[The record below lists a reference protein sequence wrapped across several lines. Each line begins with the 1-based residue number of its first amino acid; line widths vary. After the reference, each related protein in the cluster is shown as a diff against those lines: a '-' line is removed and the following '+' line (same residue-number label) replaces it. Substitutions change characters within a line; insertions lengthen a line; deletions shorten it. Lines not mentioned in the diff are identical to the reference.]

1 MKLWIRFVLVMM
13 GLLPRAGG
21 AQTTIPSTT
30 FPLGLPTATAP
41 VAGQHAVLASVALV
55 AGAVLVLLAIGKVHD
70 FWSKRKEQAE
80 DLESR
85 INGALFEHLIF
96 LRTSIAP
103 SVRIPFRRNAPVTI
117 ALRGEVPSSQLELT
131 ALRLVEEAASRV
143 RSDYV
148 VENHMTVGS
157 SLGSGPGIVPGEAR
171 KTDRLVGAFK
181 TVVSVVGAMAGV
193 LLVKYAVLI
202 EYLHTR

>member
-13 GLLPRAGG
+13 GLVPRGG
-21 AQTTIPSTT
+21 SAQTPNPSTT
-30 FPLGLPTATAP
+30 FPLGLPTVAVP
-41 VAGQHAVLASVALV
+41 VAGQHEVLASVALV
-55 AGAVLVLLAIGKVHD
+55 VGAVLVLLAIGKMHD
-70 FWSKRKEQAE
+70 FWSKRKEQSE
-80 DLESR
+80 DPEWR
-85 INGALFEHLIF
+85 INGALFEHLVF

-103 SVRIPFRRNAPVTI
+103 SIRIPFRRNVPVTI
-117 ALRGEVPSSQLELT
+117 VLRGEVPSLQLEWT

-157 SLGSGPGIVPGEAR
+157 SLGSRPGIVPGEAR

>member
-13 GLLPRAGG
+13 GLLPRVGG
-21 AQTTIPSTT
+21 AQTPSPSAT
-30 FPLGLPTATAP
+30 FPLGLPTAGAP
-41 VAGQHAVLASVALV
+41 VAGQHEVLASVALV
-55 AGAVLVLLAIGKVHD
+55 AVAVLVLLAIGKVHD
-70 FWSKRKEQAE
+70 FWSNRKEQAE
-80 DLESR
+80 DLGSR
-85 INGALFEHLIF
+85 INGALFEHLMF

-103 SVRIPFRRNAPVTI
+103 TIRIPFRRNAPVTI
-117 ALRGEVPSSQLELT
+117 VLRGGAPSSQVELT

-148 VENHMTVGS
+148 VENHMTVGP
-157 SLGSGPGIVPGEAR
+157 SLGSGPGIVPVAR
-171 KTDRLVGAFK
+171 KTDRLVAAFK

>member
-13 GLLPRAGG
+13 GLVPRVGA
-21 AQTTIPSTT
+21 AQTPNPSTT
-30 FPLGLPTATAP
+30 FPLGLPTAAAP

-85 INGALFEHLIF
+85 INGALFEHLVF

-103 SVRIPFRRNAPVTI
+103 MIRIPFRRNAPVTI
-117 ALRGEVPSSQLELT
+117 VLRGEVPSSQLERT
-131 ALRLVEEAASRV
+131 ALRLVEEAALRV

-148 VENHMTVGS
+148 LENHMTVGS
-157 SLGSGPGIVPGEAR
+157 SSESGPSIVPEAR
-171 KTDRLVGAFK
+171 KTDRLVAAFK
-181 TVVSVVGAMAGV
+181 TVVSVAGVMAGV

-202 EYLHTR
+202 EHLHTR

>member
-13 GLLPRAGG
+13 GLVPRVGG
-21 AQTTIPSTT
+21 AQTPNPSTS
-30 FPLGLPTATAP
+30 FPLGLPTATVP
-41 VAGQHAVLASVALV
+41 VAGQHEVLASVAVVVGAILV
-55 AGAVLVLLAIGKVHD
+55 FLAIGKAHD

-85 INGALFEHLIF
+85 INGALFEHLVF

-103 SVRIPFRRNAPVTI
+103 TIRIPFRRNVPVTI
-117 ALRGEVPSSQLELT
+117 VLRGKVPSLQVEWT

-148 VENHMTVGS
+148 LENHITVGT
-157 SLGSGPGIVPGEAR
+157 SLGSRPGIVPGEAR
-171 KTDRLVGAFK
+171 KTNRLVGAFK
-181 TVVSVVGAMAGV
+181 TVVSVAGVMAGV

-202 EYLHTR
+202 EHIYTR

>member
-13 GLLPRAGG
+13 GLVPRVGS
-21 AQTTIPSTT
+21 AQTPNPSTT
-30 FPLGLPTATAP
+30 FPLGLPTVAVP
-41 VAGQHAVLASVALV
+41 VAGQHEVLASVALI
-55 AGAVLVLLAIGKVHD
+55 AGAVLVLLAIGKMHD
-70 FWSKRKEQAE
+70 FWSKRTGQAE

-85 INGALFEHLIF
+85 INGALFEHLVF

-103 SVRIPFRRNAPVTI
+103 TIRIPFRRNVPVMI
-117 ALRGEVPSSQLELT
+117 VLRGEVPSSDLERT

-157 SLGSGPGIVPGEAR
+157 SLGSRPGIVPGEAR

>member
-13 GLLPRAGG
+13 GLLPRVGG
-21 AQTTIPSTT
+21 AQTPNPSAT
-30 FPLGLPTATAP
+30 FPLGLPMAAAP

-55 AGAVLVLLAIGKVHD
+55 VGAVLVFLAIGKVHD

-85 INGALFEHLIF
+85 INGALFEHLVF

-103 SVRIPFRRNAPVTI
+103 TIRIPFRRNAPATI
-117 ALRGEVPSSQLELT
+117 VLRGEVPSLELELT

-157 SLGSGPGIVPGEAR
+157 SLGSRPGIVLGGAR

-193 LLVKYAVLI
+193 FLVKYAVLI

>member
-13 GLLPRAGG
+13 GLLPRVG
-21 AQTTIPSTT
+21 AAQILNPPTT
-30 FPLGLPTATAP
+30 FPIGLPTAAAP
-41 VAGQHAVLASVALV
+41 MAGQHEILASVALV

-80 DLESR
+80 DLGSR
-85 INGALFEHLIF
+85 INGALFEHLVF

-103 SVRIPFRRNAPVTI
+103 TIRIPFRRNAPVTI
-117 ALRGEVPSSQLELT
+117 VLRGELPSSQLELT

-148 VENHMTVGS
+148 LENRMTVGS
-157 SLGSGPGIVPGEAR
+157 SLGRGPGIVPEAR
-171 KTDRLVGAFK
+171 KTDRLVAAFK

-193 LLVKYAVLI
+193 LLAKYAVLI
-202 EYLHTR
+202 EYLHAR